1 MAEKHFLHGVNL
13 LEFAEELEERVEEGE
28 MYRPGN
34 R

>member
-13 LEFAEELEERVEEGE
+13 LEFAEELEEGE